1 MYMTEN
7 KEVCDVCANISL
19 KRMYLLLLK
28 TQEIILDIN
37 PQYNKKE
44 IMNYLS
50 SIEHDILMLNDK
62 NNHIRRDL
70 FD

>member
-1 MYMTEN
+1 MSKKE
-7 KEVCDVCANISL
+7 EVCEVCTNISL
-19 KRMYLLLLK
+19 KRIYLLLLK
-28 TQEIILDIN
+28 TQEIILYNN

-50 SIEHDILMLNDK
+50 SIEHDIRMLNDK
-62 NNHIRRDL
+62 NNHINRDL